1 MLESS
6 IALGRV
12 AGIRIGIHYTWFIIF
27 GLLTFSL
34 MALFGQNYPGWGQ
47 TEVMVTALA
56 TSLLFFV
63 SIVLHELSH
72 SLVAISR
79 NIPVRSITLFIF
91 GGVAQ
96 TEKDA
101 ETAGDEF
108 WIAIAGPL
116 LSFALAG
123 LFFVFS
129 GPLAAVSQQAAVAAE
144 WLASINFLVALFNL
158 VPGFP
163 LDGGRV
169 FRALV
174 WGISG
179 NAARGMR
186 WAVTGGRIIA
196 YGLLM
201 LGVYQVLATGLIL
214 NGLWLAAIGWF
225 LLSAAESSARDFTLN
240 QLLRGVTARD
250 VLQREVPVVPG
261 DTSILDWIEHYAL
274 ASGQRSALVSERD
287 DDEIVGLVT
296 LSDCRKVAREEWAR
310 VRVRDVMTHREN
322 LQVVNPRTG
331 LSEVLRIMESGSL
344 NQVPVVEGHRLVGWI
359 DRDRLLRTVRLYME
373 VGR

>member
-6 IALGRV
+6 IRLGRV

-34 MALFGQNYPGWGQ
+34 MSLFRQAYPGWSQ
-47 TEVMVTALA
+47 AENVTTA
-56 TSLLFFV
+56 TLTCLLFFA

-96 TEKDA
+96 TDKDA

-116 LSFALAG
+116 VSFALAG
-123 LFFVFS
+123 LFYVLS
-129 GPLAAVSQQAAVAAE
+129 GPLESVSEQAAVAFA
-144 WLASINFLVALFNL
+144 WLASINLIVGIFNML
-158 VPGFP
+158 PGFP

-169 FRALV
+169 FRAVV
-174 WGISG
+174 WGLSG
-179 NAARGMR
+179 NAVRGMQ
-186 WAVTGGRIIA
+186 WALMGGRVVA
-196 YGLLM
+196 FGLLL
-201 LGVYQVLATGLIL
+201 LGLYQVLATGLLL

-225 LLSAAESSARDFTLN
+225 LLSAAEATARDFTLN

-250 VLQREVPVVPG
+250 VLQRDVPTIPA
-261 DTSILDWIEHYAL
+261 DTTIQEWIERYAL
-274 ASGQRSALVSERD
+274 ASGQRSALVTDRD
-287 DDEIVGLVT
+287 GEVVGLVT
-296 LSDCRKVAREEWAR
+296 LGDCRKVPKEEWSSTR
-310 VRVRDVMTHREN
+310 IGEVMTHQDA
-322 LQVVNPRTG
+322 LQVVSPHTG
-331 LSEVLRIMESGSL
+331 LGEVLRIMDSQSL
-344 NQVPVVEGHRLVGWI
+344 NQVPVMEDRKLVGWI
-359 DRDRLLRTVRLYME
+359 DRDRLLKTVQLHAE
-373 VGR
+373 LAK

>member
-6 IALGRV
+6 ITLGRV

-34 MALFGQNYPGWGQ
+34 MALFGQNYPGWGR
-47 TEVMVTALA
+47 TEVMVTALG

-96 TEKDA
+96 TEKDT

-116 LSFALAG
+116 LSLALAG

-129 GPLAAVSQQAAVAAE
+129 GPLATVSQQAAVAAE

-179 NAARGMR
+179 NAARGMQ
-186 WAVTGGRIIA
+186 WAVMGGRIIA
-196 YGLLM
+196 YGLLV

-225 LLSAAESSARDFTLN
+225 LLSAAEASARDFALN

-261 DTSILDWIEHYAL
+261 DTSIRDWIERYAL
-274 ASGQRSALVSERD
+274 ASGQRSALVSEHD
-287 DDEIVGLVT
+287 GDEIVGLVT
-296 LSDCRKVAREEWAR
+296 LSDCRKVPREEWAR
-310 VRVRDVMTHREN
+310 ARVRDVMTRREN
-322 LQVVNPRTG
+322 LQVVNLRTG